1 MPDHFAV
8 ELCKLVQRHP
18 EIYDICHE
26 RFNSDE
32 AKKNAWKTIARD
44 LGLQHPSKCE
54 IKWKSI
60 KHQFVK
66 ARKENNTAWELWPF
80 LGFLQTAAERSSPG
94 KSSQKGAIK
103 RSATKTAG
111 SNWTCLL
118 PNDKLIV
125 MNKGALECAT
135 AGKPLHPL
143 TLTIFHEPPA
153 PETTPVLPT
162 GSAKEPDVLLI
173 KESPRQAH
181 ATSLPHTTQQPTISR
196 TPPGKRRLELGEAI
210 QEQLAGSSKAEAP
223 SPKHPRTQR
232 SSFGADDKGPSGMN
246 CASTLHLKFFEQVQ
260 ERFMRLKPEVV
271 WTMKATIL
279 SMLDN
284 AAKS

>member
-8 ELCKLVQRHP
+8 ELCKLVQRYP
-18 EIYDICHE
+18 EIYDIGHE
-26 RFNSDE
+26 RFHSDE

-44 LGLQHPSKCE
+44 LGLQQPSKCE
-54 IKWKSI
+54 IKWKFI

-111 SNWTCLL
+111 SNWTSLL
-118 PNDKLIV
+118 RTDKLIV
-125 MNKGALECAT
+125 MNEGALECAT

-153 PETTPVLPT
+153 PKTTPVLPT

-173 KESPRQAH
+173 
-181 ATSLPHTTQQPTISR
+181 I
-196 TPPGKRRLELGEAI
+196 PPSIKRRLLKKLELGEAI